1 VWSEDLIS
9 FLNTRLV
16 SRAQEKR
23 LAYPVKRLRFFRE
36 DGACKLWNKLGG
48 GVCARLLFFFFFFF
62 FFSLSEPKER
72 ERAVTRRLD
81 CGLDRI
87 YILCE
92 KKCVSYRGLR

>member
-1 VWSEDLIS
+1 MWSEDLIS

-23 LAYPVKRLRFFRE
+23 LGYPVKRLRVFRA
-36 DGACKLWNKLGG
+36 DGAWKLWNKLGG
-48 GVCARLLFFFFFFF
+48 GVCARLLFFFF
-62 FFSLSEPKER
+62 SLSEPKER
-72 ERAVTRRLD
+72 EHAVTRRLD

-92 KKCVSYRGLR
+92 KQCVSYRGLG

>member
-23 LAYPVKRLRFFRE
+23 LGHPVKRLRFFRE

-62 FFSLSEPKER
+62 SLSEPKER
-72 ERAVTRRLD
+72 EHAVRR
-81 CGLDRI
+81 
-87 YILCE
+87 
-92 KKCVSYRGLR
+92 